1 MNCGFSIF
9 TSRRAVTVAALCV
22 LLLPFLGAL
31 AQQGNDEVTPEVQ
44 QLYAD
49 ARAARQRGD
58 DAAAIEKYHHILK
71 LAPHLAAAYNNLG
84 MLYFNDHDYA
94 HAAEVLKRGLE
105 LSPDMPTAAAMLGMS
120 YVQLGEGAKAEQL
133 LRTAVRANPK
143 DDQLEMMYVHVLINE
158 RKLDEA
164 TSYL

>member
-1 MNCGFSIF
+1 MKCGFSIF
-9 TSRRAVTVAALCV
+9 TPRRAATVVALCV

-31 AQQGNDEVTPEVQ
+31 AQQGSDEVTPEVQ

-49 ARAARQRGD
+49 ARAARQRGE
-58 DAAAIEKYHHILK
+58 DAAAIEKYRQILK

-105 LSPDMPTAAAMLGMS
+105 LNPNMPTTSAMLGMS
-120 YVQLGEGAKAEQL
+120 YFQLGENEKALPL
-133 LRTAVRANPK
+133 LEAALRANP
-143 DDQLEMMYVHVLINE
+143 
-158 RKLDEA
+158 
-164 TSYL
+164 